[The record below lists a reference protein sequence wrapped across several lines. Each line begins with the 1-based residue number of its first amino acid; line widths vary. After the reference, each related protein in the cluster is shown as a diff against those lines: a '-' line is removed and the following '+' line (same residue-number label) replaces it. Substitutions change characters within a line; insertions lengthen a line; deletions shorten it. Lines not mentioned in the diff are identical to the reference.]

1 MSETINIR
9 QFIKSLEPD
18 VRGVFEPLSGIMRIG
33 MPQSEYQAAFER
45 YASNAST
52 VEDVALIGTINHE
65 TYHAM
70 QAAVSG
76 YGFDQQRRR
85 LAVLNSL
92 EELPDP
98 AADPETRSLIAT
110 LHAEAGDDPDLKRRA
125 DRAEAVL
132 LSHRAIETMEARAEA
147 GDYSLW
153 GALHPGFFRYQADLA
168 EREAAHNADGLSISG
183 LLEGSAVAFAN
194 QLMYPGIGAT
204 AKMEAELEILTPVY
218 RELYALTLASAG
230 TRTMELLLPAA
241 ALALCY
247 TEPHNA
253 YAPMLATLAG
263 SQPGQALAYGRKLME
278 APPALPAAGAVLGT
292 SIQLR
297 KDDDSYRIYD
307 KFIHGIAAGTWGIDA
322 YAALADPDSLNRVG
336 SFPFALVTDDNAQAL
351 KNSMDEDEMV
361 ARLMIMAIALRVAGR
376 RRDELQIQNLQVEW
390 ARDVL
395 SSFAESLP
403 ARDNIKP

>member
-1 MSETINIR
+1 MCEACS
-9 QFIKSLEPD
+9 S
-18 VRGVFEPLSGIMRIG
+18 LSGIMRIG

-92 EELPDP
+92 EELPNP

-110 LHAEAGDDPDLKRRA
+110 LRAEAGDDPDLKRRA

-132 LSHRAIETMEARAEA
+132 LSHRAIEMMEARAAA

-168 EREAAHNADGLSISG
+168 EREAARNADGLSISG

-194 QLMYPGIGAT
+194 QLMYPGIGAQR
-204 AKMEAELEILTPVY
+204 KMEAELEILTPVY
-218 RELYALTLASAG
+218 RELYALTLARAG
-230 TRTMELLLPAA
+230 THAMELLLPAA

-253 YAPMLATLAG
+253 YAPMLAALAA

-297 KDDDSYRIYD
+297 KGDDSYRIYD
-307 KFIHGIAAGTWGIDA
+307 KFIYGIAAGTWGVDA

-351 KNSMDEDEMV
+351 RNSMDEDEMV

-395 SSFAESLP
+395 NSFAESLP
-403 ARDNIKP
+403 PRDNIKA

>member
-9 QFIKSLEPD
+9 QFIKSLDPD

-33 MPQSEYQAAFER
+33 MPQSEYQAAFGR
-45 YASNAST
+45 YAAGAST

-85 LAVLNSL
+85 LAVLNSF

-98 AADPETRSLIAT
+98 AADPEVQSLLAT
-110 LHAEAGDDPDLKRRA
+110 LRAEAGDDPDLQRRA

-132 LSHRAIETMEARAEA
+132 LSHRAIEMLETRAEA

-153 GALHPGFFRYQADLA
+153 GALHPAFFRYQAELA
-168 EREAAHNADGLSISG
+168 EREAARNADGLSISG

-194 QLMYPGIGAT
+194 QLMYRGSGAQT
-204 AKMEAELEILTPVY
+204 KMEAEFKTLTPVY
-218 RELYALTLASAG
+218 LELYTLTQARAG
-230 TRTMELLLPAA
+230 TRAMELLLPAT

-278 APPALPAAGAVLGT
+278 GPPALPVAGVVLGT

-297 KDDDSYRIYD
+297 KGDDSYRIYD
-307 KFIHGIAAGTWGIDA
+307 KFIYGIEAGAWGVDA

-376 RRDELQIQNLQVEW
+376 RRDELQIRNYQAEW

-395 SSFAESLP
+395 NTLAESLP
-403 ARDNIKP
+403 PRDNIKP